1 MRRVDEEDLEYPDD
15 LTALLDGKPFTGQ
28 AVEYDDGNPVELMTY
43 VGGVENGPRLTWSP
57 NNGQLVVQ
65 GNMRYP
71 HPVGPWHYWDEDG
84 KLARERIFDTAGN
97 LRIMRTWDEAGN
109 LTSEERYEPEVGL
122 RNQATG
128 EENVLRW
135 R

>member
-15 LTALLDGKPFTGQ
+15 LSAYVDGKPFTGE
-28 AVEYDDGNPVELMTY
+28 AVEYDDGQPVELMTY

-65 GNMRYP
+65 GTMRYP
-71 HPVGPWHYWDEDG
+71 HPVGPWHYWDENG
-84 KLARERIFDTAGN
+84 KLARERILDTAGN
-97 LRIMRTWDEAGN
+97 LRLMRTWDETGR

-122 RNQATG
+122 RDPLTG
-128 EENVLRW
+128 EQSVLRW